1 MLEKFQLYHDFFH
14 TSSSFLSM
22 IPCAVQ
28 YLLLSENPDVNE
40 QLSSILEGELSF
52 CDPDLESVVQ
62 HCTQNL
68 PHTIILDT
76 ENPIFT
82 ATWIF
87 SLRKQFE
94 TSEVPII
101 VIIHDHN
108 TAMKDALSFLSR
120 VTVFHAGEE
129 SWETLGIFAEML
141 VDEYLRDPFYER
153 TPNLQTLE
161 KLSRL
166 WMKQNSALI
175 YYGRLNDAG
184 EWIDGYALTLY
195 RGGLRQANAKEA
207 FQYLLCDP
215 NPSIEILPDT
225 ELGDWL
231 SVGELLYT
239 ALKPWTKPGFLRIR
253 QWYALS
259 PNGTKS
265 DIAKDLPL
273 SLPTRKL
280 LFGKFETDTCIADRL
295 KLLGIRSVQIEAEI
309 EILIRL
315 GLYQIEPNAAIHQ
328 DTSEKTDLPL
338 VPSERWE
345 IFLQRALQDSLSKSL
360 IANPWERFDWTPQQ
374 PLKLQFEQ
382 TLSQLKVFEHL
393 TDIHSRRNRRKLHDI
408 TTQTYQTLVKW
419 QYTWSSF
426 EPLSDAEFSN
436 LFSALSAMRRHHPRG
451 ALQFLTN
458 QSHPLLQGL
467 RAWIHCQQNLDNTSL
482 IRKELV
488 NLTCILDSIDSSVV
502 LFETYATVMHMLLE
516 HWSMAQ
522 RRSQKL
528 PNSYQKRSLDWGI
541 RTRTVSPNLFVFHM
555 W

>member
-1 MLEKFQLYHDFFH
+1 MIFF
-14 TSSSFLSM
+14 TLPRLFSM
-22 IPCAVQ
+22 IPCVAQ
-28 YLLLSENPDVNE
+28 YLLLSENPDVHG
-40 QLSSILEGELSF
+40 QLSNILEGELSF
-52 CDPDLESVVQ
+52 CDPDLESVVK
-62 HCTQNL
+62 HCTQTL
-68 PHTIILDT
+68 PHTIIIDT
-76 ENPIFT
+76 ANPIFT

-87 SLRKQFE
+87 SLRKHFE
-94 TSEVPII
+94 TSEFPII
-101 VIIHDHN
+101 VIIHEHN
-108 TAMKDALSFLSR
+108 TSMKEALSFLSR

-129 SWETLGIFAEML
+129 SWETLGTFAEML

-153 TPNLQTLE
+153 IPNLQTIE

-166 WMKQNSALI
+166 WMKQSSAQI
-175 YYGRLNDAG
+175 YYGRLNDTG

-195 RGGLRQANAKEA
+195 RGGLRQAHAKEA

-259 PNGTKS
+259 PNGTKA

-280 LFGKFETDTCIADRL
+280 LFRKFEANVCIADRL
-295 KLLGIRSVQIEAEI
+295 KSLAIRSVQIEAEI

-315 GLYQIEPNAAIHQ
+315 GLYKIEANAAIQ
-328 DTSEKTDLPL
+328 QNTSENTDLPH
-338 VPSERWE
+338 VPSERWDV
-345 IFLQRALQDSLSKSL
+345 FLQQALQDALSKSL
-360 IANPWERFDWTPQQ
+360 TTNPWERFDWTPAK

-382 TLSQLKVFEHL
+382 TLTQLKVFEPL
-393 TDIHSRRNRRKLHDI
+393 TDVHSRRNRRQLYDI
-408 TTQTYQTLVKW
+408 ATQTYRTLVKW
-419 QYTWSSF
+419 QHTWSSF
-426 EPLSDAEFSN
+426 EPLSDSEFSD
-436 LFSALSAMRRHHPRG
+436 LFSALSAMRRHNPRS
-451 ALQFLTN
+451 ALQSLMN

-467 RAWIHCQQNLDNTSL
+467 RAWIHCQQNIDNTSL

-488 NLTCILDSIDSSVV
+488 NLTCILDSIDSSVL
-502 LFETYATVMHMLLE
+502 LFEAYATVMHMLLE

-522 RRSQKL
+522 RRSRKL
-528 PNSYQKRSLDWGI
+528 PNSYQKRALDWGI
-541 RTRTVSPNLFVFHM
+541 RTRTVSPKLFVFHM